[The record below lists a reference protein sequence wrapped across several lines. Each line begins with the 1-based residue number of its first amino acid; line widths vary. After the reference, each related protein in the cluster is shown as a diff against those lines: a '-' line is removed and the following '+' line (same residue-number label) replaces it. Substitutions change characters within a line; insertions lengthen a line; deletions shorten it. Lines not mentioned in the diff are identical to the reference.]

1 MKYLKKFESFPG
13 DNYTL
18 KVKSSGEKDL
28 PDGNVYDPNISV
40 KNKNQILIYNEDWKK
55 FLPKYITI
63 IYKGN
68 KSKFKKA
75 NIMLIADM
83 VEISYES
90 VPENHWGEPDCL
102 EFDLYFTKDN
112 NSNKIRINIDIT
124 YGDLMACEFSIESP
138 NKVKVIQHTTYNS
151 KFDRSNTVFALED
164 ESLEE
169 FVKFLNRFD
178 DFKLTTH
185 DLRFLDKHD
194 NWPS

>member
-1 MKYLKKFESFPG
+1 MKYLKKFENYPG

-28 PDGNVYDPNISV
+28 PDGSVLDADTSVNNV
-40 KNKNQILIYNEDWKK
+40 NQKLIYNTEWEEL
-55 FLPKYITI
+55 LPKEMTI
-63 IYKGN
+63 IYKGK
-68 KSKFKKA
+68 KSKFKKG

-83 VEISYES
+83 VQITYES
-90 VPENHWGEPDCL
+90 TKNTWGDPDCL

-124 YGDLMACEFSIESP
+124 YGDLMTCEFSIESP

-151 KFDRSNTVFALED
+151 KFDPSNTIFALED

-169 FVKFLNRFD
+169 FVEFLNRFPN
-178 DFKLTTH
+178 FKLTTH
-185 DLRFLDKHD
+185 DLRFLDKRD
-194 NWPS
+194 NWKN